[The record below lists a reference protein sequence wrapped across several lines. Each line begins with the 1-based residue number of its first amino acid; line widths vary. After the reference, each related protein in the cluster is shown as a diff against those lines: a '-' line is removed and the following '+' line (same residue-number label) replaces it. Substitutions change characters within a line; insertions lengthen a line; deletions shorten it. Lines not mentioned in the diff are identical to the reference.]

1 LFKQEGYERA
11 LTEKIKAIK
20 TAADRFAEAV
30 KICSYQ
36 KQDIL
41 DRQIRQT
48 RNEVQHNR
56 LIIARSRSES
66 TENYDSLGHVVKAE
80 AKETRQD
87 MEVKLAMLESNNAEL
102 RGQME
107 SDNVELRG
115 QMESDNVE
123 LRNRMDALL
132 ECFLSSNDRI
142 NPKTHNRKWRS

>member
-20 TAADRFAEAV
+20 TASDRFAEAA

-56 LIIARSRSES
+56 LIIERSRSES
-66 TENYDSLGHVVKAE
+66 AENYDSLGHVVKDE
-80 AKETRQD
+80 AKETRKD

-102 RGQME
+102 R
-107 SDNVELRG
+107 S

-142 NPKTHNRKWRS
+142 NPKTHNRKWQS